1 MLDLERSK
9 MLDLNAALKR
19 ERQNLSNVMTT
30 MESERNLLNEE
41 LEQERTS
48 ARQLKN
54 TLEMMQVSVMHM
66 L

>member
-1 MLDLERSK
+1 